1 MKSQRQLGWIITALL
16 LLALSPGILFGQS
29 GENSGIPTNID
40 YPSNPNGPSNAGA
53 PANDPPSRVARVQYI
68 SGEVSMQPG
77 GVNDWVAA
85 SLNSPLTTSDRV
97 WTDKDS
103 RAELN
108 VGSGFIRLNSE
119 SSLTLTNVSDN
130 TVQMQLDQ
138 GTLELTVRHLEPGE
152 IFEIDTPN
160 LAFTVMKAG
169 VYRIDVPPNENQ
181 TWVTVRKGSG
191 QATGQGPAV
200 KVNSGE
206 QVRFTG
212 QGSLQNAAYAAP
224 APDGFDD
231 WAQVR
236 DKRLDS
242 SVSARYVAPGVIGYE
257 DLDYY
262 GTWRVVPTYGA
273 IWVPTSVAVGW
284 APYRY
289 GHWAWVAPWGWTWV
303 DNAPWGFAPFHYG
316 RWVNYGGGWGW
327 APGPVYVGWR
337 PYYAPALVA
346 WVGGAGWGFGVSFG
360 VGFGVGGGCGW
371 FPLGWGE
378 PYYPWYHGYH
388 GGYVSNTYIRNV
400 NVTNTRINNINVV
413 SNNYYHG
420 TMNNTHYVNRN
431 VAGAVTAAPKSALAN
446 GQNIAR
452 YGTAVPRA
460 DLNKGEVLR
469 SANVTPSRG
478 AELYGHAPTTAGV
491 PPQRAFD
498 RPVVT
503 HNGAPTQAANQQPAG
518 THNVPAPPAS
528 LGVHNPAYGTATQAA
543 GAPRPQQNTGS
554 NSAYA
559 SQAGSQHVVP
569 KPPYAGGHAPTA
581 TEAANRNYGSAYPSV
596 HPSTQGTAQS
606 HEATHASP
614 SASPTYH
621 NQKPAQNNNK
631 ESKPKEAPKGNPGMA
646 SANVPRPPAG
656 YSYHAAP
663 GATASSYA
671 GGNSYGGG
679 SRSYS
684 ANASAYAGNRSS
696 YSASASPYAGN
707 RSSYSA
713 SAPTYTGN
721 RSTYSAPATTYHTG
735 GGEYSAAPRYSARAS
750 APPLPHSSATSYSG
764 GGRSSSGSGHSSSSG
779 GHSGGS
785 HR

>member
-1 MKSQRQLGWIITALL
+1 MKSRLQLEWILIALVL
-16 LLALSPGILFGQS
+16 LGLATGNLFGQA
-29 GENSGIPTNID
+29 GENAGIPTNID
-40 YPSNPNGPSNAGA
+40 YPNNANGPSNAGS
-53 PANDPPSRVARVQYI
+53 PTNDPPSRVARLQYI
-68 SGEVSMQPG
+68 SGEVSLQPG

-85 SLNSPLTTSDRV
+85 GLNRPLTTSDRL

-108 VGSGFIRLNSE
+108 VGTGFIRLNSE
-119 SSLTLTNVSDN
+119 TSLTFTNVSDN

-152 IFEIDTPN
+152 IYEIDTPN

-169 VYRIDVPPNENQ
+169 VYRIDVPPNDNQ
-181 TWVTVRKGSG
+181 TWVTVRKGYG

-200 KVNSGE
+200 KVSSGE

-242 SVSARYVAPGVIGYE
+242 SISARYVAPGVIGYE

-262 GTWRVVPTYGA
+262 GTWQVVPTYGA
-273 IWVPTSVAVGW
+273 IWVPTNVAAGW
-284 APYRY
+284 APYRN
-289 GHWAWVAPWGWTWV
+289 GHWAWVNPWGWTWI
-303 DNAPWGFAPFHYG
+303 DDAPWGFAPFHYG
-316 RWVNYGGGWGW
+316 RWVSYGGYWGW
-327 APGPVYVGWR
+327 APGPAYVGWR
-337 PYYAPALVA
+337 PYYAPALVG

-420 TMNNTHYVNRN
+420 NLNNTHYVNRN
-431 VAGAVTAAPKSALAN
+431 VAGAVTAAPKSALQN

-452 YGTAVPRA
+452 YGMVVPRSA
-460 DLNKGEVLR
+460 LNSGQVMR
-469 SANVTPSRG
+469 SVDVTPNKEAMLG
-478 AELYGHAPTTAGV
+478 GHPPLHSDV
-491 PPQRAFD
+491 PPRTAFD
-498 RPVVT
+498 RSVVT
-503 HNGAPTQAANQQPAG
+503 HNPATAQSANEHAAG
-518 THNVPAPPAS
+518 GHNVPAPPAS
-528 LGVHNPAYGTATQAA
+528 LSVHNPGNTTAAQAS
-543 GAPRPQQNTGS
+543 GAPRPEHNAAS
-554 NSAYA
+554 NPAYA

-569 KPPYAGGHAPTA
+569 KPPYAGGHAPTTA
-581 TEAANRNYGSAYPSV
+581 EAVNRSYGSGYPSS
-596 HPSTQGTAQS
+596 HPSNQGTAQS

-614 SASPTYH
+614 SASPSYH
-621 NQKPAQNNNK
+621 NERPAQGNSNK
-631 ESKPKEAPKGNPGMA
+631 ESKPKDTPKGNPGMA
-646 SANVPRPPAG
+646 SSNVPRPPAG

-663 GATASSYA
+663 AYAASSYA

-684 ANASAYAGNRSS
+684 ANAS
-696 YSASASPYAGN
+696 P
-707 RSSYSA
+707 
-713 SAPTYTGN
+713 YTGN
-721 RSTYSAPATTYHTG
+721 RSTYSAPAAAYRS
-735 GGEYSAAPRYSARAS
+735 GGENSAAPHYNVRTTAPAAPHYSAPA
-750 APPLPHSSATSYSG
+750 YSG
-764 GGRSSSGSGHSSSSG
+764 GGHSSGGGGGHSSSSG
-779 GHSGGS
+779 GHSGGN